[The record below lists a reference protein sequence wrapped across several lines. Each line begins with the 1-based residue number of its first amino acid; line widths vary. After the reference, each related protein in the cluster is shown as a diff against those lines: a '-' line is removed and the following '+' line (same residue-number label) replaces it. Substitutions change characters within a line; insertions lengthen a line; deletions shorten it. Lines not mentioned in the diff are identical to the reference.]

1 MKEEKIN
8 PDGLNIG
15 HATPTEG
22 AESITALK
30 EEVARLTEENKSL
43 TAKLQKTEYDLKIFK
58 SLWSDAD
65 KKETAMIAVMK
76 ELVALAKL
84 G

>member
-1 MKEEKIN
+1 MKEDIN

-15 HATPTEG
+15 HATPNED
-22 AESITALK
+22 AESIATLK

-43 TAKLQKTEYDLKIFK
+43 TEKLQKTEYDLKIYK
-58 SLWSDAD
+58 SLWTKAD
-65 KKETAMIAVMK
+65 DRNSAMVAVMK